1 MKKKKSGQV
10 YTPDHLVR
18 EIMDTAGYGGN
29 AVLGKHVIDNSCGD
43 GAFLKEIVKR
53 YCNAFLSECQNTFLL
68 KQHLERY
75 VHGIEIVPSE
85 YLKCLENLNDAA
97 KQFNLYGVCWDVLC
111 GDALKE
117 HSFDGKVDYVLGN
130 PPYVRVH
137 NMKESYD
144 LAKQFRFAHGGMT
157 DLYLAFFEIG
167 FKMLKTGGRLCYVT
181 PSSWLTSLAGKILR
195 EYTYRNEN
203 LLELIDLGHL
213 QVFDAT
219 TYTII
224 SLFIKGFRQKTFLY
238 SIYDGTTLS
247 KRAVGHL
254 SFSQACIGGMFY
266 LGKSQDL
273 SLLKTIRTTVCQKR
287 VVVKNGFATLADDVF
302 IKHDFPF
309 SSHVISVVKASTGKW
324 YKTFFPYDKEGRPLP
339 YEELC
344 KDRDVRDYLE
354 QNKLL
359 LLKGKPEPLAKEWF
373 LYGRTQAV
381 KDVWRTKI
389 AVNTCVKDL
398 PSIKINVAPAGVGVY
413 SGLYIIA
420 DVGEGVIRCLL
431 MCEDF
436 LNYVKLLKKY
446 KSGGYYTFNSKDLEL
461 YLNFR
466 LHSCKTY
473 NYEQH

>member
-10 YTPDHLVR
+10 YTPDRLVR
-18 EIMDTAGYGGN
+18 EIMDTAGYSGN

-53 YCNAFLSECQNTFLL
+53 YCCAFLSGCEDTMLL

-75 VHGIEIVPSE
+75 VHGIEVVPSE
-85 YLKCLENLNDAA
+85 YLKCLENLNYIAR
-97 KQFNLYGVCWDVLC
+97 QYNLNGVCWDVLC

-117 HSFDGKVDYVLGN
+117 HSFNGKMDYVLGN

-137 NMKESYD
+137 NMKENYD

-157 DLYLAFFEIG
+157 DLYLVFFEIG
-167 FKMLKTGGRLCYVT
+167 FRMLKTGGKLCYIT
-181 PSSWLTSLAGKILR
+181 PSSWLTSLAGKMLR
-195 EYTYRNEN
+195 EYVYKNEN

-219 TYTII
+219 TYTIV
-224 SLFIKGFRQKTFLY
+224 SLFRKGYRQKTFLY
-238 SIYDGTTLS
+238 SVYDTTLS
-247 KRAVGHL
+247 KRAIEHL
-254 SFSQACIGGMFY
+254 SFSQVCIGGLFY
-266 LGKSQDL
+266 LGKSKEL
-273 SLLKTIRTTVCQKR
+273 SLLKAIRTCICPKR

-309 SSHVISVVKASTGKW
+309 SSHIIHVIKASTGKR
-324 YKTFFPYDKEGRPLP
+324 YKAFFPYDKEGKPLS

-344 KDRDVRDYLE
+344 KENGVREYLE
-354 QNKLL
+354 QNKFL
-359 LLKGKPEPLAKEWF
+359 LLKGKSESSKEWF
-373 LYGRTQAV
+373 LYGRTQAI

-389 AVNTCVKDL
+389 AINTCVKDL
-398 PSIKINVAPAGVGVY
+398 SSIKLHAASAGVGVY
-413 SGLYIIA
+413 SGLYILT
-420 DVGEGVIRCLL
+420 DVAENVIKDLL

-436 LNYVKLLKKY
+436 LNYVRLLKKY

-466 LHSCKTY
+466 LQTLQIK
-473 NYEQH
+473 Q